1 MYYIMLSLEDIRT
14 QIQFNENGY
23 FSIAD
28 LFNIF
33 MGTVVDFDEGHL
45 LGIQILLYSMEVLS
59 GEIPNHRL
67 ASPK

>member
-28 LFNIF
+28 LFIF
-33 MGTVVDFDEGHL
+33 SWE
-45 LGIQILLYSMEVLS
+45 Q
-59 GEIPNHRL
+59 
-67 ASPK
+67 